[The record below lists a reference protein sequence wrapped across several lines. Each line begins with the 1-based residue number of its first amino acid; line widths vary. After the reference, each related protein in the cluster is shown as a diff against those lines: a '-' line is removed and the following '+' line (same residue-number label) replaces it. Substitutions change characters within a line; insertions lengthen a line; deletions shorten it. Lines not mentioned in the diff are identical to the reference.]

1 MKTNNLD
8 AILNDIRTEPIED
21 AAARDAA
28 ARVRSRLLGKSSDS
42 LTAAAHDAERPAE
55 RLRNCSDFQAL
66 IPSYLTHSLSGGRAL
81 LLVDHTHSCV
91 DCRRALETARSGN
104 LRVLPRPAVVSTT
117 VSPITRWAVAA
128 LLIAGTGLASW
139 SIVRSLWV
147 PAGTRAT
154 VQAVN
159 GTLFYVTDRLSTPV
173 FSGRQLGERD
183 SVRTSKGSTAMLRL
197 TDGSLVEMNERSELS
212 VSRAARGTTIH
223 LDRGNIVVQAA
234 KQRNGALYVAT
245 ADCQVAVKGTVFAV
259 TSATKGSRVSVVEG
273 KVKVDQGSQSQL
285 LTPGQQTTTS
295 ANMEKMAV
303 QDDIAWSQD
312 AARYLTVLGDL
323 SAIQKGL
330 EQMPGPGVRTSSKLL
345 DRAPWNKNMIVYAAI
360 PNVGATLEE
369 ANRLFD
375 ERIQQSPAL
384 KQWWDDQQSANKR
397 QPALRDMVQKIRT
410 ASDYLGDEIVLAISG
425 EPDGTSTSP
434 VLLAEIKRPGLRE
447 YLESTINQAGVN
459 QTGATRNAIRFV
471 DSAASVRAAMS
482 GAATNNNSHQALA
495 FINNSVLAISPDAAQ
510 LQTFAEQFQENAS
523 SSSTSTAAPD
533 FSGDG
538 FHDRIQQAYQSGATW
553 LFCANMEQI
562 TRKFVRG
569 QRVRKEAVRDISGVS
584 DVRYLI
590 LERKDVNG
598 ETKNQATLSFRNQRH
613 GLAAWLA
620 APGPMG
626 SLEFVSADASVAAS
640 FVIKNPG
647 ALLGELLADAEAKD
661 PEVARHIEEF
671 QRASGVNII
680 QDLAG
685 PLGSDLT
692 FAIDGPLLPVPSWKV
707 AVEVYS
713 PDRLQWGI
721 EHIVTAVNQQAD
733 SPARLSLTK
742 EQVGSRTFYTLKGS
756 TAKMGEL
763 PFEIDYVFVDSYLL
777 AAANR
782 GLLNTAIQNRS
793 TGYTLSHSAK
803 FRDQLPRDAYANF
816 SGIIYH
822 DMGSAINSLVDK
834 IKSVHA
840 LTPEQTKSIAA
851 LQASSAPGL
860 IYAYGEPDRIVL
872 SSNGSLFGFN
882 LNTLALPAVIQQALP
897 HVNLAATP

>member
-1 MKTNNLD
+1 MKTNKLD
-8 AILNDIRTEPIED
+8 AIIDDIRTQPVED
-21 AAARDAA
+21 AVTGAAA
-28 ARVRSRLLGKSSDS
+28 ARVRARLFENTSEGLNAGVPILKQMGG
-42 LTAAAHDAERPAE
+42 
-55 RLRNCSDFQAL
+55 LRHCSDFQAL
-66 IPSYLTHSLSGGRAL
+66 IPNYLTRSLSPSRSL

-104 LRVLPRPAVVSTT
+104 LRVLPRPATVSTK
-117 VSPITRWAVAA
+117 VSPVTRWAVAA
-128 LLIAGTGLASW
+128 LVMVGTGLASW
-139 SIVRSLWV
+139 SIVRSMWV

-154 VQAVN
+154 VQAVH
-159 GTLFYVTDRLSTPV
+159 GTLFYIADHSSTPI

-197 TDGSLVEMNERSELS
+197 TDGSLIEMNERSEVS

-223 LDRGNIVVQAA
+223 LGRGNIVVQAA
-234 KQRNGALYVAT
+234 KQRDGALYVAT
-245 ADCQVAVKGTVFAV
+245 ADCQVSVKGTVFAV
-259 TSATKGSRVSVVEG
+259 TSAIKGSRVSVVEG

-295 ANMEKMAV
+295 TNMEKMAV
-303 QDDIAWSQD
+303 QDDVAWSQD

-323 SAIQKGL
+323 NAIQKGL

-345 DRAPWNKNMIVYAAI
+345 DRAPWNKNVIMYAAI

-369 ANRLFD
+369 ANRLFED
-375 ERIQQSPAL
+375 RIQQSPAL
-384 KQWWDDQQSANKR
+384 KEWWDEQQSANKR
-397 QPALRDMVQKIRT
+397 QPALREMVQKIRT

-425 EPDGTSTSP
+425 EHDGTGTSP

-447 YLESTINQAGVN
+447 YLESTLSQAGA
-459 QTGATRNAIRFV
+459 GRNALRFV
-471 DSAASVRAAMS
+471 DNAASGRASAVS
-482 GAATNNNSHQALA
+482 TASSTNESHPALA
-495 FINNSVLAISPDAAQ
+495 FINNNVLAISPDAAQ
-510 LQTFAEQFQENAS
+510 LQSVAEQFAENA
-523 SSSTSTAAPD
+523 TID
-533 FSGDG
+533 LSGNG

-553 LFCANMEQI
+553 LFCVNMEQI

-569 QRVRKEAVRDISGVS
+569 ERGGERVRQAAVRDITGFN

-598 ETKNQATLSFRNQRH
+598 QTKNQATLSFRNERH
-613 GLAAWLA
+613 GLASWLA

-647 ALLGELLADAEAKD
+647 ALLGELLAEAEAKD
-661 PEVARHIEEF
+661 PELAKHIQDF
-671 QRASGVNII
+671 QNSSGVNII
-680 QDLAG
+680 QDLAS

-721 EHIVTAVNQQAD
+721 EHIVNAVNQQPDA
-733 SPARLSLTK
+733 PGKLTLTK
-742 EQVGSRTFYTLKGS
+742 EQVGSRIFYTLKGS
-756 TAKMGEL
+756 TPAMGQL

-782 GLLNTAIQNRS
+782 TLLTTAIQNRS
-793 TGYTLSHSAK
+793 TGYTLSRSAK

-822 DMGSAINSLVDK
+822 DLSGAINSLVENL
-834 IKSVHA
+834 KSMNA
-840 LTPEQTKSIAA
+840 LSAEQKQSIAA
-851 LQASSAPGL
+851 LQANSAPGL

-882 LNTLALPAVIQQALP
+882 LNTLALPAVIGQAIP
-897 HVNLAATP
+897 HMNLGARHASTQ

>member
-1 MKTNNLD
+1 MKAHNLD
-8 AILNDIRTEPIED
+8 AIINDIRTQPIAED
-21 AAARDAA
+21 VVGNAA
-28 ARVRSRLLGKSSDS
+28 ARVRSRLFGESSDS
-42 LTAAAHDAERPAE
+42 LTAAAPSAD

-66 IPSYLTHSLSGGRAL
+66 IADYLTRSLSPSRSL

-91 DCRRALETARSGN
+91 DCRRALELARSGN
-104 LRVLPRPAVVSTT
+104 LRVLPRPTTASST
-117 VSPITRWAVAA
+117 VAPVTRWAVAA
-128 LLIAGTGLASW
+128 LLTIGTGLGTWAM
-139 SIVRSLWV
+139 VRSMWV
-147 PAGTRAT
+147 PAGTRAA

-159 GTLFYVTDRLSTPV
+159 GTLFYIADRSSTPI
-173 FSGRQLGERD
+173 FSGRQLGDRQ

-197 TDGSLVEMNERSELS
+197 TDGSLVEMNERSEVS

-223 LDRGNIVVQAA
+223 LGRGNIVVQAA
-234 KQRNGALYVAT
+234 KQRDGALYVAT

-259 TSATKGSRVSVVEG
+259 TSAIKGSRVSVVEG

-295 ANMEKMAV
+295 PNMEKMAV
-303 QDDIAWSQD
+303 QDDIAWSRD
-312 AARYLTVLGDL
+312 AARYLSVLGDL

-330 EQMPGPGVRTSSKLL
+330 EHMPAPGVRTSSKLL
-345 DRAPWNKNMIVYAAI
+345 DRAPWNKNVIVYAAI
-360 PNVGATLEE
+360 PNIGATLEE
-369 ANRLFD
+369 ATRLFE

-384 KQWWDDQQSANKR
+384 KQWWDDQQSAHNR

-410 ASDYLGDEIVLAISG
+410 ASNYLGDEIVLAISG
-425 EPDGTSTSP
+425 DPDGTNTSP
-434 VLLAEIKRPGLRE
+434 VLLAEVKRPGLRE
-447 YLESTINQAGVN
+447 YLESSLNQSGAG
-459 QTGATRNAIRFV
+459 RNAVRFLDNAV
-471 DSAASVRAAMS
+471 SARTAASARSAAASNDSRQTLAFV
-482 GAATNNNSHQALA
+482 NNS
-495 FINNSVLAISPDAAQ
+495 ILAISPDAAQ
-510 LQTFAEQFQENAS
+510 LQTVAEQFQENS
-523 SSSTSTAAPD
+523 AAD
-533 FSGDG
+533 FTGDV
-538 FHDRIQQAYQSGATW
+538 FHNRIQQAYQSGATW

-569 QRVRKEAVRDISGVS
+569 ERVRQDAVRDITGFS

-598 ETKNQATLSFRNQRH
+598 QTKNQATLSFRNARH
-613 GLAAWLA
+613 GLASWLA

-626 SLEFVSADASVAAS
+626 SLDFVSADSSVAAS

-647 ALLGELLADAEAKD
+647 ALLGELLAEAEAKD
-661 PEVARHIEEF
+661 PELAKHIDDF
-671 QRASGVNII
+671 QRTSGVNII
-680 QDLAG
+680 QDLAA

-692 FAIDGPLLPVPSWKV
+692 FAIDGPLVPVPSWKV

-713 PDRLQWGI
+713 PDLLQWGI
-721 EHIVTAVNQQAD
+721 EHIVNAVNQQPDA
-733 SPARLSLTK
+733 PGKLSLTK
-742 EQVGSRTFYTLKGS
+742 EQVGSRVFYTLKGS

-782 GLLNTAIQNRS
+782 SLLNTAIQNRA

-816 SGIIYH
+816 SGIVYH
-822 DMGSAINSLVDK
+822 DLGGAINSVVDRL
-834 IKSVHA
+834 KSVHSLSA
-840 LTPEQTKSIAA
+840 EEKQSIAA

-872 SSNGSLFGFN
+872 SSSGSLFGFN
-882 LNTLALPAVIQQALP
+882 MNTLALPAVIQQALP
-897 HVNLAATP
+897 HVKQTH